1 MLANIVAKWLKNR
14 ISAIEFAKNH
24 ALDLQDETLK
34 NRLQSQK
41 DTFFGKKYDFANIRN
56 FAQFQSAVPVHSYE
70 DIAPYIFRMMQG
82 EQNVLVAEKVQ
93 FYAKSSGTTQAKS
106 KYIPVT
112 ETCLGKMHYASGKD
126 VYGIYHHNN
135 PQSQLYK
142 GKHLSLGG
150 NLAPNPF
157 GEGYVGDLSAIML
170 ENLPFWADLKRVP
183 DKKTAL
189 LAVAWEQKIDEILR
203 QVVHEDVYSTVGVPS
218 WLLILLHKLLAEK
231 KVSSIH
237 DIWKNYELCLH
248 GGMNFAPY
256 KKQFEQI
263 SEPKRLKFYE
273 SYNASEGFFALQ
285 SENDADDMLLM
296 THYGTFY
303 EFMPLSELGQ
313 KFPKT
318 LLLDQ
323 VQAGVDYALI
333 ITTTGGL
340 WRYLIGD
347 TVRFTHLNPYKI
359 QVSGRT
365 QQFINAFGE
374 ELMVDNAEKALQK
387 TSEKTQAI
395 VREFTAAPIYIEAG
409 KNGGHEWFIE
419 FVQEP
424 PCMDTFTEI
433 LDQELQNLNSDYQA
447 KRSYNR
453 ALSMPKVIAVPVN
466 TFYKWLKSKGKLGG
480 QHKVPRLCNDRR
492 YADELKQWI

>member
-1 MLANIVAKWLKNR
+1 
-14 ISAIEFAKNH
+14 
-24 ALDLQDETLK
+24 
-34 NRLQSQK
+34 
-41 DTFFGKKYDFANIRN
+41 
-56 FAQFQSAVPVHSYE
+56 
-70 DIAPYIFRMMQG
+70 
-82 EQNVLVAEKVQ
+82 
-93 FYAKSSGTTQAKS
+93 
-106 KYIPVT
+106 
-112 ETCLGKMHYASGKD
+112 
-126 VYGIYHHNN
+126 
-135 PQSQLYK
+135 
-142 GKHLSLGG
+142 
-150 NLAPNPF
+150 
-157 GEGYVGDLSAIML
+157 
-170 ENLPFWADLKRVP
+170 
-183 DKKTAL
+183 
-189 LAVAWEQKIDEILR
+189 
-203 QVVHEDVYSTVGVPS
+203 
-218 WLLILLHKLLAEK
+218 
-231 KVSSIH
+231 
-237 DIWKNYELCLH
+237 
-248 GGMNFAPY
+248 MNFAPY

-285 SENDADDMLLM
+285 SENDANDMLLM

-323 VQAGVDYALI
+323 VQTGVDYALI

-347 TVRFTHLNPYKI
+347 TVRFTRLNPYKI